1 MAESQSRFSIIDE
14 LIEKK
19 AETTEKILQAEK
31 AVTDAEFGKDDW
43 EVMVEREREQREK
56 NIAKLKA
63 DSDKLITSLKQ
74 VLEEYDKGLNAV
86 QEISKEQK

>member
-19 AETTEKILQAEK
+19 AETTEKILVAEK
-31 AVTDAEFGKDDW
+31 SVTDAEFENEEWEIQVLRGK
-43 EVMVEREREQREK
+43 EQRAK
-56 NIAKLKA
+56 NMEKLKK
-63 DSDKLITSLKQ
+63 DSEKLVASLKQ
-74 VLEEYDKGLNAV
+74 VLEEYDKGLTAV